1 VLLGRQARW
10 AAGQYSALAGF
21 MEHGESIEDCVR
33 REVLEGV
40 RVILYV
46 ESSGKINDCTRRE
59 VLGGVWAIFYI
70 RSVRASE
77 AAVPIAIIHKWAGMP
92 FE

>member
-40 RVILYV
+40 RVILYI
-46 ESSGKINDCTRRE
+46 ESGESIEDCVRRE
-59 VLGGVWAIFYI
+59 VLECVRVILYIGSARAWIRGG
-70 RSVRASE
+70 RAYC
-77 AAVPIAIIHKWAGMP
+77 HYL
-92 FE
+92 